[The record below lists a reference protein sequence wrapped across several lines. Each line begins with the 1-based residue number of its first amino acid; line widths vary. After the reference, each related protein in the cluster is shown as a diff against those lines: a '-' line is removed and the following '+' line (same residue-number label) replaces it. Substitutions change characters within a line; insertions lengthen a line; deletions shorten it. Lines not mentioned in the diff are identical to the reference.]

1 MLKPFSVNKENKE
14 TLPSNKSASDSN
26 AYLNI
31 SFGLMHTCQL
41 SRIIWESPAL
51 LYGSPYLPDKII
63 FRALLCLFT
72 FLAQKLNFSYSW
84 YGFWGI
90 FACIQSLT
98 KIISGIKT
106 MIANFD
112 SMYSCKTS
120 CNVQSHSHW
129 GLEGLKLLRISLSHV
144 ISLTENEFNNHSS
157 VQMIETIY
165 RNSSFQFKHITTK
178 DVQDL
183 FENLNPRKSCSDTGL
198 MPKLMKKVAEGI
210 APSEIVTGQL
220 YGKRENSL
228 LFTRKGTSIM

>member
-1 MLKPFSVNKENKE
+1 MTLILLFISVKVDFMLKPFSVNKENKE
-14 TLPSNKSASDSN
+14 TLPSNKSASYSN

-63 FRALLCLFT
+63 VRALLCLFT
-72 FLAQKLNFSYSW
+72 FLAQKLNFSYSQ

-106 MIANFD
+106 KIANFD

-120 CNVQSHSHW
+120 YNVQSHSHW
-129 GLEGLKLLRISLSHV
+129 GLGQFVRGGRVEFIEIPGEG
-144 ISLTENEFNNHSS
+144 
-157 VQMIETIY
+157 Q
-165 RNSSFQFKHITTK
+165 
-178 DVQDL
+178 
-183 FENLNPRKSCSDTGL
+183 
-198 MPKLMKKVAEGI
+198 
-210 APSEIVTGQL
+210 
-220 YGKRENSL
+220 
-228 LFTRKGTSIM
+228 

>member
-1 MLKPFSVNKENKE
+1 MTLILLFISVKVDFMLKPFSVNKENKE

-90 FACIQSLT
+90 FACI
-98 KIISGIKT
+98 
-106 MIANFD
+106 
-112 SMYSCKTS
+112 
-120 CNVQSHSHW
+120 
-129 GLEGLKLLRISLSHV
+129 
-144 ISLTENEFNNHSS
+144 
-157 VQMIETIY
+157 
-165 RNSSFQFKHITTK
+165 
-178 DVQDL
+178 
-183 FENLNPRKSCSDTGL
+183 
-198 MPKLMKKVAEGI
+198 
-210 APSEIVTGQL
+210 
-220 YGKRENSL
+220 
-228 LFTRKGTSIM
+228 